1 MWATRRRCP
10 SCPQPWRRR
19 SPRAR
24 PPSAYGLPAP
34 GAAVA
39 RCTTRFSNAH
49 RTVCREL
56 LYRLHPWFE
65 CDVFVHSAID
75 KADGGVF
82 RCTLDGSEA
91 GRWLEIPAWMFDR
104 AACVTDVRSLTDP
117 FVSLEALGALSALLD
132 QVLKTDAPSS
142 NARLRDAYGISRD
155 QNRGETHGRED
166 ESQRSGFGANGAS
179 CHSRWICS
187 QAGSCPARRIG
198 PTCRGTHR
206 RRCSG

>member
-1 MWATRRRCP
+1 MIRAASRC
-10 SCPQPWRRR
+10 
-19 SPRAR
+19 
-24 PPSAYGLPAP
+24 
-34 GAAVA
+34 
-39 RCTTRFSNAH
+39 CTTRFSNAH

-166 ESQRSGFGANGAS
+166 GVSDRDSAQTAPRVTADGYVRKPGRARRAGLARPAEGRAGGAARADDTPDPRACAGDSGANNGGG
-179 CHSRWICS
+179 R
-187 QAGSCPARRIG
+187 P
-198 PTCRGTHR
+198 
-206 RRCSG
+206 

>member
-1 MWATRRRCP
+1 MGRFRLSGMIRQRSFSP
-10 SCPQPWRRR
+10 SQAASRQGTSASAFCR
-19 SPRAR
+19 STIV
-24 PPSAYGLPAP
+24 L
-34 GAAVA
+34 GAAFP

-56 LYRLHPWFE
+56 LYRLHPGFE

-91 GRWLEIPAWMFDR
+91 GLWLEIPAWMFDR

-132 QVLKTDAPSS
+132 QVLKADAPSS
-142 NARLRDAYGISRD
+142 NARLRYA
-155 QNRGETHGRED
+155 
-166 ESQRSGFGANGAS
+166 
-179 CHSRWICS
+179 
-187 QAGSCPARRIG
+187 
-198 PTCRGTHR
+198 
-206 RRCSG
+206 

>member
-1 MWATRRRCP
+1 M
-10 SCPQPWRRR
+10 
-19 SPRAR
+19 
-24 PPSAYGLPAP
+24 
-34 GAAVA
+34 
-39 RCTTRFSNAH
+39 
-49 RTVCREL
+49 L

-142 NARLRDAYGISRD
+142 NAQLRDAYGISRD

-166 ESQRSGFGANGAS
+166 GVSDRDSAQTAPRVTADGYVRKPG
-179 CHSRWICS
+179 R
-187 QAGSCPARRIG
+187 ARRARWPDLPRDAQEALLGLMTRLILEHARATAA
-198 PTCRGTHR
+198 PTMAGGGHDR
-206 RRCSG
+206 

>member
-1 MWATRRRCP
+1 MN
-10 SCPQPWRRR
+10 
-19 SPRAR
+19 
-24 PPSAYGLPAP
+24 
-34 GAAVA
+34 AVGWC
-39 RCTTRFSNAH
+39 CTTRFSNAH

-155 QNRGETHGRED
+155 QNWGETHGRED
-166 ESQRSGFGANGAS
+166 GVSDWDWRKRRLVSQQMDMFASRVVPGAPDWPDLPRDAQEALLGLMTRLILEHA
-179 CHSRWICS
+179 RATAAPTM
-187 QAGSCPARRIG
+187 AGGGHDR
-198 PTCRGTHR
+198 
-206 RRCSG
+206 